1 MGFLSSIISNALSK
15 GIEKGLGKAVS
26 SAVESIVKPS
36 VDKLAQSQ
44 AKRIDEATKNLEK
57 LQADAESEVRWATAR
72 QTAAT
77 AKLDLDNLSPSD
89 AEVLKRMQTVMPMF
103 PVWCVGGSDFQF
115 EDHCDAEN
123 KFSYS
128 LSLTGDQEML
138 DAYKM
143 VLLANGF
150 RFCRN
155 DYSSDVIY
163 KVIDDDC
170 YCFIFTDAITDDNVY
185 VGFMIANEY
194 KPQ

>member
-1 MGFLSSIISNALSK
+1 MGFLSSIISNVLSK
-15 GIEKGLGKAVS
+15 GIEKGLGNAVS
-26 SAVESIVKPS
+26 KAVESIVKPS
-36 VDKLAQSQ
+36 VDNLAQSQ
-44 AKRIDEATKNLEK
+44 AKRIDEATKNLQK
-57 LQADAESEVRWATAR
+57 LQADAENEVRWANAR
-72 QTAAT
+72 QAAAT
-77 AKLDLDNLSPSD
+77 AKLDLDTLRPSD

-103 PVWCVGGSDFQF
+103 PVWCVGGCDYQF
-115 EDHCDAEN
+115 EDHCDADN

-128 LSLTGDQEML
+128 FSLTGDQEML

-143 VLLANGF
+143 VLLNNGF

-163 KVIDDDC
+163 KMIGDDC

-194 KPQ
+194 KPE

>member
-1 MGFLSSIISNALSK
+1 MGFLSSIISNVLSK
-15 GIEKGLGKAVS
+15 GNEKGLGNAVS
-26 SAVESIVKPS
+26 KAVESIVKPS
-36 VDKLAQSQ
+36 VDNLAQSQ
-44 AKRIDEATKNLEK
+44 AKRIDEATKNLQK
-57 LQADAESEVRWATAR
+57 LQADAENEVRWANAR
-72 QTAAT
+72 QAAAS
-77 AKLDLDNLSPSD
+77 AKLNLDTLSPSD

-103 PVWCVGGSDFQF
+103 PVWCVGGCDYQF
-115 EDHCDAEN
+115 EDHCDADN

-128 LSLTGDQEML
+128 FSLTGDQEML

-143 VLLANGF
+143 VLLNNGF

-163 KVIDDDC
+163 KMIGDDC

-194 KPQ
+194 KPE

>member
-1 MGFLSSIISNALSK
+1 MGFLSSIISDVLSK
-15 GIEKGLGKAVS
+15 GIEKGLGNAVS
-26 SAVESIVKPS
+26 KAVESIVKPS
-36 VDKLAQSQ
+36 VDNLAQSQ
-44 AKRIDEATKNLEK
+44 AKRIDEATKNLQK
-57 LQADAESEVRWATAR
+57 LQADAENEVRWANAR
-72 QTAAT
+72 QAAAT
-77 AKLDLDNLSPSD
+77 AKLDLDTLSPSD

-103 PVWCVGGSDFQF
+103 PVWCVGGCDYQF
-115 EDHCDAEN
+115 EDHCDADN

-128 LSLTGDQEML
+128 FSLTGDQEML

-143 VLLANGF
+143 VLLNNGF

-163 KVIDDDC
+163 KMIGDDC

-194 KPQ
+194 KPE